1 MSGHSKWHS
10 IKHKK
15 GKEDA
20 KRGQLFGKLAHKITV
35 AAREGGGNPDAN
47 AALATAVETAR
58 KYSLP
63 MDNIKRAIAKGT
75 GELKGSQ
82 LEQMSFEGYAAD
94 GVAVIVEVLTDNRN
108 RASSEVRHVFTKY
121 GAHIGET
128 GSVAWIFERKGVFM
142 VKQDPEHGEE
152 ELLEIALD
160 AGADDLTAEGD
171 YWEIVCD
178 VEQFRNVR
186 DGLAAHSLEVESA
199 EMTMMPKNTIKLNRE
214 GARKVLRL
222 IDALEEID
230 DVGEVYANFDIPDEV
245 LEEEAASMGG
255 SPA

>member
-15 GKEDA
+15 SKEDA
-20 KRGQLFGKLAHKITV
+20 KRGKLFGQLAHKIAV

-47 AALATAVETAR
+47 PALATAIETAR

-75 GELKGSQ
+75 GELKGGGQ

-108 RASSEVRHVFTKY
+108 RAASEVRHVFTKQN
-121 GAHIGET
+121 ARLGET
-128 GSVAWIFERKGVFM
+128 GSVAWMFERKGVFL
-142 VKQDPEHGEE
+142 VKKSPEHDED
-152 ELLEIALD
+152 ELLEIALE
-160 AGADDLTAEGD
+160 AGADDLKAEGED
-171 YWEIVCD
+171 YWEIICD
-178 VEQFRNVR
+178 VEQFRSVR
-186 DGLAAHSLEVESA
+186 DALAGHGIEPESA
-199 EMTMMPKNTIKLNRE
+199 EITMLPKTTVKLDRD

-222 IDALEEID
+222 IEALEELD
-230 DVGEVYANFDIPDEV
+230 DVGEVYANFDIPDEI
-245 LEEEAASMGG
+245 LEEEAASL
-255 SPA
+255 

>member
-20 KRGQLFGKLAHKITV
+20 KRGKLFGKLSQKITV

-47 AALATAVETAR
+47 PALATAIETAR

-75 GELKGSQ
+75 GELKGGQ

-108 RASSEVRHVFTKY
+108 RASSEVRHVFTKA
-121 GAHIGET
+121 GARLGET
-128 GSVAWIFERKGVFM
+128 GSVAWIFERKGVFL
-142 VKQDPEHGEE
+142 VKQDPEHDEE
-152 ELLEIALD
+152 ELLEVALE
-160 AGADDLTAEGD
+160 AGADDLKAEGEE

-178 VEQFRNVR
+178 VEHFRSVR
-186 DGLAAHSLEVESA
+186 DGLASHGIEAESSDI
-199 EMTMMPKNTIKLNRE
+199 TMMPKNTIKLDRD
-214 GARKVLRL
+214 GARKVLKL
-222 IDALEEID
+222 IDALEELD
-230 DVGEVYANFDIPDEV
+230 DVSDVYANFDIPDEI
-245 LEEEAASMGG
+245 LEEEAASL
-255 SPA
+255 